1 MQILFY
7 RLQTVED
14 RNKLHAKVS
23 KEEEESSSEEEEEE
37 METEEM
43 KGRQIYG
50 VKEYICE
57 FYFQIKI
64 IKMWFDCQ

>member
-1 MQILFY
+1 M
-7 RLQTVED
+7 
-14 RNKLHAKVS
+14 S

-50 VKEYICE
+50 VKEYNCE

-64 IKMWFDCQ
+64 IKMWFDCQLDHSLSETIVCRS